1 MNDALKLYTSR
12 GVQDYW
18 ILDWRLKQVEVH
30 RRQTRVLQLVYTLF
44 LGDRLTSPLLPGFTC
59 DVKRLFI

>member
-30 RRQTRVLQLVYTLF
+30 RRQTGVLQLVCTLF

>member
-12 GVQDYW
+12 GVQGYW

>member
-12 GVQDYW
+12 GVQGYW

-30 RRQTRVLQLVYTLF
+30 RRQTGVLQLVCTL
-44 LGDRLTSPLLPGFTC
+44 
-59 DVKRLFI
+59 IA

>member
-44 LGDRLTSPLLPGFTC
+44 LGDRLTSSLLPGFTC
-59 DVKRLFI
+59 DGERLFL